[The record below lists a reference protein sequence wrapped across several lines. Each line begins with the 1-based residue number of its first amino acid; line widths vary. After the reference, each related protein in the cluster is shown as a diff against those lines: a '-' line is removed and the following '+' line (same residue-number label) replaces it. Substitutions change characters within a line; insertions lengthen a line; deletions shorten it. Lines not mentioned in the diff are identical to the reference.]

1 MTLNGWLQI
10 AILVVALTLITKPL
24 GLYLAAVFGPDP
36 QQGSRGRTFL
46 DPVLRPIERLIYRLT
61 RVNENKEQNWKQYT
75 VSMLVFSAVTLLV
88 TYLVQR
94 IQQALPLNPQGLDAV
109 SPGLA
114 FNTAAS
120 FTTNTN
126 WQNYYPET
134 TMSYFTTTL
143 QLNFHNFVSPA
154 VGIVLAVALVRGIAR
169 REANTIGNFWVDM
182 TRTILYV
189 LVPISIVL
197 STLLLS
203 QGVVQNL
210 NSYTQVTTVEGGTQG
225 LQQGLLASQE
235 AIKELGN
242 NGGGTL
248 NANSAHPY
256 ENPTPFSNFLEMF
269 AILAISSGLIY
280 MLGVMVGNRRQGWA
294 IYAAVL
300 SLLLI
305 GIFVAYAA
313 EASGNPNLHGVNATA
328 VQDGPNAQAGG
339 NMEGKEVRFGI
350 ANSATFAAVTTA
362 TSTGAVNS
370 MHDSFTP
377 IGGLVPLF
385 NIAVGEVIFGGAGA
399 GLYGV
404 LMFVILAVFI
414 AGLMVGRTPE
424 FLGKKIESHEMKL
437 VMLGI
442 LVLEGGILI
451 MAAAA
456 IVNPDALTS
465 LANQG
470 PHGLS
475 EILYAY
481 TSTIG
486 NNGSAF
492 AGLNGNTT
500 WFNTTLGINTLVGR
514 YLFIVPVMGIAGS
527 LARKKVVPQTA
538 GTFPT
543 TGPLFVGLLIGVI
556 VIVSAL
562 TFFPAW
568 SLGAI
573 VEHLLMG
580 TGTQF

>member
-10 AILVVALTLITKPL
+10 AIFVVVLTLITKPM
-24 GLYLAAVFGPDP
+24 GLYLASVFGPNS
-36 QQGSRGRTFL
+36 QEGSRGRTFL
-46 DPVLRPIERLIYRLT
+46 DPALRPVERLIYRLT
-61 RVNENKEQNWKQYT
+61 RVNENKEQGWKQYT
-75 VSMLVFSAVTLLV
+75 TSMLIFTTVTVLV
-88 TYLVQR
+88 TYLVER
-94 IQQALPLNPQGLDAV
+94 IQQVLPLNPQGLDAV
-109 SPGLA
+109 PPGLA
-114 FNTAAS
+114 FNTAVS
-120 FTTNTN
+120 FATNTN

-134 TMSYFTTTL
+134 TMSYFTTTS
-143 QLNFHNFVSPA
+143 QLNFHNFISPA

-169 REANTIGNFWVDM
+169 REMNTLGNFWVDM

-197 STLLLS
+197 ATLLLS

-210 NSYTQVTTVEGGTQG
+210 NSYAQVTTVEGGTQG

-256 ENPTPFSNFLEMF
+256 ENPTPFSDYLEML
-269 AILAISSGLIY
+269 AILTISSGLIY

-300 SLLLI
+300 SLALV

-313 EASGNPNLHGVNATA
+313 EANGNPSFQGVNTQAM
-328 VQDGPNAQAGG
+328 QDGSSAQAGG

-350 ANSATFAAVTTA
+350 VNSAMFATITTA

-404 LMFVILAVFI
+404 LIFVILSVFI

-437 VMLGI
+437 VMLSI
-442 LVLEGGILI
+442 LVLEGGILLF
-451 MAAAA
+451 AAAA
-456 IVNPDALTS
+456 TINPNALTS

-500 WFNTTLGINTLVGR
+500 WFNTTLGLTTLIGR
-514 YLFIVPVMGIAGS
+514 FLFIVPVMGIAGS
-527 LARKKVVPQTA
+527 LARKKLVPQTA

-568 SLGAI
+568 ALGPI
-573 VEHLLMG
+573 VEHFLMG
-580 TGTQF
+580 TGVQF